1 VLLRGVATYIP
12 VFFILAAVWPD
23 ATQAYGEAV
32 RSRARHAAG
41 FLLAAILTVAP
52 YSIHASVKHGGLI
65 ISDAT
70 IGNLMFL
77 GNNDFDPITFDYG
90 NGVFKFSARGAST
103 KLGRA
108 PCKHAP
114 PVQWNRCESRRG
126 MQWIRNHPD
135 EFLRRVPLRVAQL
148 VNPHSF
154 FTRSLR
160 WGKYQGLPWWLKEGL
175 VGWTAGWSFLV
186 MVGGTIGAA
195 ARGRGPY
202 AWMAVGIVFYTVA
215 ASAALYGMTRFRV
228 PLEPLWIV
236 WLAGLLARPRE
247 TLSLLRADWVRLAI
261 AGVMVPLLVL
271 HMLWFLPAGWP
282 GFNW

>member
-1 VLLRGVATYIP
+1 
-12 VFFILAAVWPD
+12 
-23 ATQAYGEAV
+23 
-32 RSRARHAAG
+32 
-41 FLLAAILTVAP
+41 
-52 YSIHASVKHGGLI
+52 
-65 ISDAT
+65 
-70 IGNLMFL
+70 
-77 GNNDFDPITFDYG
+77 
-90 NGVFKFSARGAST
+90 
-103 KLGRA
+103 
-108 PCKHAP
+108 
-114 PVQWNRCESRRG
+114 